1 MKRILVAALAL
12 ALCVALV
19 LSGCQ
24 RETAARESFEQNPAQ
39 QPAEENAP
47 GPDPSEEEPEE
58 LPGLEEPQRDADW
71 YADRYIRGL
80 SLQRLE
86 DFGTPTDL
94 PANDLVAFFFMANYD
109 GEDKLP
115 IPEGYRSNTDGVLL
129 LPGDEVE
136 SFVMALMDGV
146 EEGHLRASQYYN
158 EDKHIYE
165 LNGFGVTSGGSRVEV
180 TDYTQ
185 QGDRVELV
193 FDVYAQ
199 MTNAEGEPVEIGPT
213 ATRRA
218 AFLDQGDR
226 FRVLS
231 LKTLF
236 QADMDKLME
245 DAGLM

>member
-1 MKRILVAALAL
+1 MKRILFAVMALV
-12 ALCVALV
+12 LCAALV

-24 RETAARESFEQNPAQ
+24 RETAARESYEQNLPQQSDREEAPEQEPYEEQFPEAAQ
-39 QPAEENAP
+39 
-47 GPDPSEEEPEE
+47 PEK
-58 LPGLEEPQRDADW
+58 DADW
-71 YADRYIRGL
+71 YAEKYIRGL

-86 DFGTPTDL
+86 DFETPADL

-109 GEDKLP
+109 GENKLP
-115 IPEGYRSNTDGVLL
+115 IPEGYRSNTNGALL

-136 SFVMALMDGV
+136 SFVAALMEGV
-146 EEGHLRASQYYN
+146 EEGDLRASQYYN
-158 EDKHIYE
+158 EEKHIYE

-199 MTNAEGEPVEIGPT
+199 MTDAQGEPMEIGPT
-213 ATRRA
+213 ATRCA
-218 AFLDQGDR
+218 VFLDQGDR
-226 FRVLS
+226 FKVLS
-231 LKTLF
+231 LETLF

-245 DAGLM
+245 EAGLM